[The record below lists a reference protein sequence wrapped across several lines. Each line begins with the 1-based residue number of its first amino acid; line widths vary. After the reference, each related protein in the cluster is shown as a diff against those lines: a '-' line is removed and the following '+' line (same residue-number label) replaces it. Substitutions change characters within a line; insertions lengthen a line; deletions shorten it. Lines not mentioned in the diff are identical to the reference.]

1 MMMTPQPPELQAILF
16 DWDGTLL
23 DSYESHLRV
32 YRQVLAHFGMTLD
45 EEDYIRHYSPD
56 WYTFYERLGLH
67 PRWWEKADRLWLQ
80 YNAAEKPPLRRN
92 ARFVLEQLQVR
103 GFLLG
108 LVTAGDRRRV
118 LQDLRRLD
126 LRGPFQVIV
135 CGGDVQVRK
144 PDPGPLLHA
153 LRQLDVAPSLAA
165 YVGDTPE
172 DVEMGRRAGVLTV
185 AVLGGFGRRET
196 LEAASPDLL
205 VSSLEELLT
214 FFNPPKS

>member
-1 MMMTPQPPELQAILF
+1 MMTSQSPELQAILF

-108 LVTAGDRRRV
+108 LVTAGERRRV

-153 LRQLDVAPSLAA
+153 LQKLDVAPPLAA

-185 AVLGGFGRRET
+185 AVLGGFGHREA
-196 LEAASPDLL
+196 LEAASPDFL

-214 FFNPPKS
+214 VF